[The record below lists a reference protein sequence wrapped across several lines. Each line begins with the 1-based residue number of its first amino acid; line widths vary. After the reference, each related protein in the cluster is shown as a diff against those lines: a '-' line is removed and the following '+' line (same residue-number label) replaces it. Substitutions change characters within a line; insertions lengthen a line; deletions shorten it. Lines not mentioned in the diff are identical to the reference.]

1 MALDSKEYHHDGDHD
16 SVHSGSSQV
25 STMTAYDVDVEQ
37 PNIAPS
43 PTTENRI
50 KKMTTTN
57 SSEPYSVFPRNKKL
71 LIVTICC
78 LTGIVSPLSAN
89 IYFPALDAIQKD
101 LDTTTELVNLTVT
114 VYMVFQGLSPSFW
127 GSLADLWGR
136 RPVYLATLVVYMGS
150 CIGLA
155 LAPKYYVLLI
165 LRMLQAFGSS
175 SVIAIGAGV
184 VGDIATPS
192 ERGSYFG
199 LFSMGQMLGPVI
211 GPVLGGI
218 ISEYLSWRWIFWILL
233 MVGAAFFV
241 AIFFLLPETLR
252 SLVGNGS
259 GYANPTPIQW
269 WRRRQAQKKHQ
280 EQPYTDDDSST
291 IHDIK
296 KPNRFLQIPNVT
308 QPFLYLFEKD
318 VICALVYNGIHYA
331 TYYCYLTSTTSQFVL
346 LYNMSEIQIGLC
358 FLCQGVGCI
367 LGSYCEGKLLDHDF
381 KKTAAESGFGNA
393 TRGKLPTE
401 FPIFRA
407 RLRNMWISAGLIQ
420 VITLFYGWMLHIHAH
435 LAVILVLQ
443 FLVGL
448 ANTSLFNIFQTLV
461 VDLFPGKSA
470 TITATNNLVRC
481 LLGAVATVSIE
492 PGIQNVGVGWIF
504 TIIGLVCIASNVLVP
519 VLFKF
524 GPRWRKERI
533 ERLARKLK
541 EQER

>member
-1 MALDSKEYHHDGDHD
+1 
-16 SVHSGSSQV
+16 
-25 STMTAYDVDVEQ
+25 
-37 PNIAPS
+37 
-43 PTTENRI
+43 
-50 KKMTTTN
+50 
-57 SSEPYSVFPRNKKL
+57 
-71 LIVTICC
+71 
-78 LTGIVSPLSAN
+78 
-89 IYFPALDAIQKD
+89 
-101 LDTTTELVNLTVT
+101 
-114 VYMVFQGLSPSFW
+114 MVFQGLSPSFW

-296 KPNRFLQIPNVT
+296 KPNRFLQIPN
-308 QPFLYLFEKD
+308 
-318 VICALVYNGIHYA
+318 
-331 TYYCYLTSTTSQFVL
+331 STMVSTMQ
-346 LYNMSEIQIGLC
+346 
-358 FLCQGVGCI
+358 
-367 LGSYCEGKLLDHDF
+367 H
-381 KKTAAESGFGNA
+381 T
-393 TRGKLPTE
+393 
-401 FPIFRA
+401 
-407 RLRNMWISAGLIQ
+407 
-420 VITLFYGWMLHIHAH
+420 
-435 LAVILVLQ
+435 
-443 FLVGL
+443 
-448 ANTSLFNIFQTLV
+448 
-461 VDLFPGKSA
+461 
-470 TITATNNLVRC
+470 TAT
-481 LLGAVATVSIE
+481 
-492 PGIQNVGVGWIF
+492 
-504 TIIGLVCIASNVLVP
+504 
-519 VLFKF
+519 
-524 GPRWRKERI
+524 
-533 ERLARKLK
+533 
-541 EQER
+541 